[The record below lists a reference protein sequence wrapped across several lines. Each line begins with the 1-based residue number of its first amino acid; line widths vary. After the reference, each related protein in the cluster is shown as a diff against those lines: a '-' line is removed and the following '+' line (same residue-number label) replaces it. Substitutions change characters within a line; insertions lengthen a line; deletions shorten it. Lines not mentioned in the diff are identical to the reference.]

1 MCSLATGMF
10 LFVPKCINLIYRV
23 TTQIKFS
30 MDHWTMVSYNLA
42 FDSNF
47 TSSNVCQK
55 RAAVVYYY
63 WYFTLLAF
71 GKLTPCLKE
80 RRRALGLAGVPSVG
94 RFVPECMPDG
104 QYSQMQ
110 CFGNTDFCWCSDK
123 NGYEIAGTHRWGTP
137 QCPVEGEWI
146 HLYLIAQSQF
156 KSALVLSLRQAT

>member
-1 MCSLATGMF
+1 ML
-10 LFVPKCINLIYRV
+10 
-23 TTQIKFS
+23 
-30 MDHWTMVSYNLA
+30 SYNLA
-42 FDSNF
+42 FDNNF

-55 RAAVVYYY
+55 RAAVFYYY
-63 WYFTLLAF
+63 CYFTLLAF

-123 NGYEIAGTHRWGTP
+123 SGYEIAGTHRWGTP
-137 QCPVEGEWI
+137 QCPVEGE
-146 HLYLIAQSQF
+146 
-156 KSALVLSLRQAT
+156 